1 MIISTVSFRVA
12 PGKNLE
18 ATEYFQQ
25 IARLV
30 KVVTGSETRVLTQI
44 GGPLGHVVLSNAFED
59 LNAWDKAREKVTA
72 DPKFQKLTA
81 EAAGYFIPGSV
92 RSDLYHQA

>member
-1 MIISTVSFRVA
+1 MIISTVSFKVA

-25 IARLV
+25 IARLI
-30 KVVTGSETRVLTQI
+30 KVVAGSETRVLTQL
-44 GGPLGHVVLSNAFED
+44 GGPLGHVVLSNTFED
-59 LNAWDKAREKVTA
+59 LNAWDKAREKITA

-81 EAAGYFIPGSV
+81 EAAGYFIAGSV
-92 RSDLYHQA
+92 QSALYHQA